1 MNCLHHKLAADQ
13 VHRTFPFA
21 GKQLILVGEFLQL
34 QPVPNIFD
42 EGCYMFESPLFDLAI
57 SHRFALTKV
66 MRQSEN
72 DKLLLN
78 ALSEIRLGQC
88 SKDSEEYIC
97 SLKRNLPANL
107 AQSATHI
114 FRKIPVALM
123 NRKEL
128 DKISKPLQT
137 SKIARREKHV

>member
-1 MNCLHHKLAADQ
+1 M
-13 VHRTFPFA
+13 

-42 EGCYMFESPLFDLAI
+42 EGCNMFASSLFDLAI

-72 DKLLLN
+72 DKHFLN
-78 ALSEIRLGQC
+78 ALAEIRLGRC
-88 SKDSEEYIC
+88 SKDSEECIC
-97 SLKRNLPANL
+97 SLKRNLPADL
-107 AQSATHI
+107 EESVTHI
-114 FRKIPVALM
+114 FFHKLPVTLV

-128 DKISKPLQT
+128 
-137 SKIARREKHV
+137 EKLPGELF